1 MRVPTR
7 KVTNAEGREVVINV
21 EDYDPKVHLA
31 VAGGD
36 PRGQPNELTHRIRD
50 NEPNAAKVEVAP
62 ADGSEFNFDIPE
74 DDEVKGQDLSAVIPG
89 PELPKE

>member
-7 KVTNAEGREVVINV
+7 KVINAEGRDVVINV

-31 VAGGD
+31 VASD
-36 PRGQPNELTHRIRD
+36 EKELEAPVLAPPAATP
-50 NEPNAAKVEVAP
+50 EPEAKVEVAP

-74 DDEVKGQDLSAVIPG
+74 DDEGAGQDLSAVVPG